1 MDISKK
7 LTALRTR
14 NGCSQEKL
22 AEKLNV
28 SRQAIQKWEN
38 GSALPNLDH
47 LTRIAKLFGVTLD
60 SFVLDSDLR
69 SLEELAHEK
78 GGKSAPEYDKLHAW
92 EVYSANLDVEWR
104 QSLDE
109 GLDIEKYRDLFEA
122 VRKLP
127 LTPEKERLADVLYDL
142 IQKAPMRPD
151 YPYREPSDLQGILA
165 ERDPSLQQPPA
176 AIPQDY
182 RNHVAGAWYGRIIG
196 CLLGK
201 PVEGIRTE
209 EFLPLLKRSGN
220 FPMHRYILSTDI
232 DAESKKCTQF
242 RFTEWK
248 PWADIVDGMPSD
260 DDTNYTV
267 LYQETVERCGR
278 DFSATDIVGMWLDEQ
293 PKSAYCTAERV
304 AYCNFVRGYF
314 PPLSATY
321 KNPFREWIGAQIRG
335 DYFGYINPGDPEAA
349 ATMAL
354 RDACL
359 AQTKNGIYGEL
370 FVAAALATA
379 AVTDDIGEI
388 VRGGLSQIPAKSRL
402 YERLT
407 DVLNRFEA
415 GESEASFF
423 SDLHQRY
430 NEHEGHDWCHTISN
444 AEIVVACLLWGK
456 GDFGRSI
463 CMAVEQGFDTD
474 CNGATVG
481 SILGMRGGVGTIG
494 KEWFVPLNG
503 KLHTSLIRCGTVKIE
518 DRIDMT
524 MRHLPKKA

>member
-7 LTALRTR
+7 LMTLRTR
-14 NGCSQEKL
+14 NGYSQEKL
-22 AEKLNV
+22 AEKLDV

-38 GSALPNLDH
+38 GSALPDLFH
-47 LTRIAKLFGVTLD
+47 LTEVAKLFGVTLD

-69 SLEELAHEK
+69 SLEELAHENGAK
-78 GGKSAPEYDKLHAW
+78 KAPEYDKLHGW
-92 EVYSANLDVEWR
+92 EVYSTNLGIEWR
-104 QSLDE
+104 QSLEE
-109 GLDIEKYRDLFEA
+109 GLDIEKYRDLFDA
-122 VRKLP
+122 VCKLP

-142 IQKAPMRPD
+142 IRNAPMRPD
-151 YPYREPSDLQGILA
+151 YPYSEPSDPQGILA
-165 ERDPSLQQPPA
+165 ERDPSLQRPRAPM
-176 AIPQDY
+176 PEDY
-182 RNHVAGAWYGRIIG
+182 RDHVAGAWYGRIIG

-201 PVEGIRTE
+201 PVEGARTE
-209 EFLPLLKRSGN
+209 ELLPLLKRSGN
-220 FPMHRYILSTDI
+220 LPMHRYILSTDI
-232 DAESKKCTQF
+232 DAEARNRSKF
-242 RFTEWK
+242 RFSESR
-248 PWADIVDGMPSD
+248 PWADTVDGMPCD

-278 DFSATDIVGMWLDEQ
+278 DFSTMDIVGMWIEEQ
-293 PKSAYCTAERV
+293 PKNAYCTAERV
-304 AYCNFVRGYF
+304 AFCNFIRGYF
-314 PPLSATY
+314 PPASATY

-335 DYFGYINPGDPEAA
+335 DYFGYINPGDPETAA
-349 ATMAL
+349 EMAM

-379 AVTDDIGEI
+379 AVTDDIAEI
-388 VRGGLSQIPAKSRL
+388 IRGGLSQIPAKSRL

-407 DVLNRFEA
+407 DVMNRFAA
-415 GESEASFF
+415 GESEESFF
-423 SDLHQRY
+423 ADLHKRY
-430 NEHEGHDWCHTISN
+430 NEHDGHDWCHTISN

-481 SILGMRGGVGTIG
+481 SILGMRGGIDVIG
-494 KEWFVPLNG
+494 KKWLAPLNG
-503 KLHTSLIRCGTVKIE
+503 KLHTALSRCGTVQIE